1 MIMVKKYDVIV
12 IGTGVAGST
21 VAYAC
26 QGAGRTVAIIDSR
39 PFGGTCVLRGCD
51 PKKVMVGLAET
62 VDAHNR
68 LLAHGVPGTEAS
80 IDWPKLAAF
89 KATFVES
96 VPESQVAS
104 YEAAGIDAY
113 HGRAHFISLREL
125 EVNGETLEADHI
137 TIATG
142 AAPMDLGVPGAD
154 LVITSD
160 DWLNL
165 EEMPKRTV
173 FIGGGFISFEF
184 AHIANAA
191 GSEVTVLDRGKRPLE
206 PFDPD
211 LVGAMV
217 GAAKKRGITVRAERP
232 VLAVERDGSGFI
244 VKTKTPDGGEEDFPA
259 DLVVHGA
266 GRVPQIADLGLDAA
280 GVETGRRGVKVNEYM
295 QSVSNPAVYAAGD
308 AAEPG
313 APLTPVAGREAEIAA
328 ENIIN
333 GNIRKFVPPVV
344 PSIVYTVPPLGAV
357 GLLEEQA
364 SERGLDFKVNHGDF
378 SSWYHNRRLREEYG
392 VYKILIDNQTDLV
405 LGAHFFGLAAEE
417 LINLFTLAINQGIT
431 ATELRRTIFAYPTFS
446 YDITYML

>member
-1 MIMVKKYDVIV
+1 MAKKYDVIV
-12 IGTGVAGST
+12 IGTGAAGST

-26 QGAGRTVAIIDSR
+26 QAAGRTVAIIDSR
-39 PFGGTCVLRGCD
+39 PYGGTCALRGCD

-68 LLAHGVPGTEAS
+68 LLGYGVPGTPALV
-80 IDWPKLAAF
+80 DWPKLAAF

-96 VPESQVAS
+96 VSESRVAA
-104 YEAAGIDAY
+104 YESAGIDAY
-113 HGRAHFISLREL
+113 HGRARFLSPREL
-125 EVNGETLEADHI
+125 EVNEETLEADFI

-142 AAPMDLGVPGAD
+142 AAPMDLGVPGAE
-154 LVITSD
+154 LVVTSD
-160 DWLNL
+160 DWLDL
-165 EEMPKRTV
+165 KEMPKRIV

-184 AHIANAA
+184 AHIANAVGA
-191 GSEVTVLDRGKRPLE
+191 EVTILDRGKRPLK
-206 PFDPD
+206 PFDSD
-211 LVGAMV
+211 LVADMV
-217 GAAKKRGITVRAERP
+217 GAAKKRGINVKAERP
-232 VLAVERDGSGFI
+232 VLAVERHGSAFV
-244 VKTKTPDGGEEDFPA
+244 VKTKTPDGGEEDFSA

-266 GRVPQIADLGLDAA
+266 GRVPQVADLGLDAA
-280 GVETGRRGVKVNEYM
+280 GVETGRRGVKVNAYM

-313 APLTPVAGREAEIAA
+313 APLTPVAGREAEIVAD
-328 ENIIN
+328 NIIN
-333 GNIRKFVPPVV
+333 GNIREFVSPVV

-364 SERGLDFKVNHGDF
+364 SEQGLDFKVNQGDF
-378 SSWYHNRRLREEYG
+378 SSWYHNRRLREEYAA
-392 VYKILIDNQTDLV
+392 YKILVDNQTDLV

-446 YDITYML
+446 YDISYML

>member
-1 MIMVKKYDVIV
+1 MTVAKKYDVIV
-12 IGTGVAGST
+12 IGTGAAGST

-26 QGAGRTVAIIDSR
+26 KGAGRTVAIIDSR
-39 PFGGTCVLRGCD
+39 PFGGTCALRGCD

-68 LLAHGVPGTEAS
+68 LLGQGIPGTEAV
-80 IDWPKLAAF
+80 IDWSKLAAF

-96 VPESQVAS
+96 VPKSRVAS
-104 YEAAGIDAY
+104 YESAAIDTY
-113 HGRAHFISLREL
+113 HGRARFVSAREL
-125 EVNGETLEADHI
+125 EVNGETLEAGHI
-137 TIATG
+137 AIATG
-142 AAPMDLGVPGAD
+142 AEPMDLRVPGAEF
-154 LVITSD
+154 VITSD
-160 DWLNL
+160 DWLDL
-165 EEMPKRTV
+165 KEMPKRTV

-191 GSEVTVLDRGKRPLE
+191 GSEVTVLDRGKRPLK
-206 PFDPD
+206 PFDSD

-217 GAAKKRGITVRAERP
+217 GAAKKRGITVRSERP
-232 VLAVERDGSGFI
+232 VSAVERDGSSFV

-266 GRVPQIADLGLDAA
+266 GRVPRITDLGLDAA

-295 QSVSNPAVYAAGD
+295 QSVSNPVVYAAGD

-313 APLTPVAGREAEIAA
+313 PPLTPVAGREAEIAA

-333 GNIRKFVPPVV
+333 GNTREFVPPVV
-344 PSIVYTVPPLGAV
+344 PSIVYTVPPLGSV
-357 GLLEEQA
+357 GLLGEQA
-364 SERGLDFKVNHGDF
+364 KEQGLDFKVNHADF
-378 SSWYHNRRLREEYG
+378 SSWYHNRRLREEHAA
-392 VYKILIDNQTDLV
+392 YKILIDKQTDLI

-417 LINLFTLAINQGIT
+417 LINLFTLAINQRIT
-431 ATELRRTIFAYPTFS
+431 ATELRRTVFAYPTFS